1 MIPSKSDMRGV
12 FVAEEVMLA
21 KHGHTLVE
29 CNSEKATGSAES
41 VGVPNLGRGF
51 PSVLALLFN
60 LQAG

>member
-1 MIPSKSDMRGV
+1 MRRV
-12 FVAEEVMLA
+12 FVAEDVMLA

-29 CNSEKATGSAES
+29 RNSEKATGSAES
-41 VGVPNLGRGF
+41 IGVPNLHGGF